1 MFGDS
6 GVRVV
11 VVGGWVRGDMPIL
24 NHCHILSKIT
34 AIIIIIII
42 FVLISTVNSYLA
54 KSDFSLT
61 GVCL

>member
-11 VVGGWVRGDMPIL
+11 VVGGWVRGDMPL
-24 NHCHILSKIT
+24 LKHCHILSKIT
-34 AIIIIIII
+34 AIIIIII
-42 FVLISTVNSYLA
+42 FVLISTVNSCLA

>member
-11 VVGGWVRGDMPIL
+11 VVGGWGVYKPIL
-24 NHCHILSKIT
+24 NHCHIISKIT

-42 FVLISTVNSYLA
+42 FVLISTVNSCLA